1 MLPKKLVKLVVYLV
15 IGSLV
20 LSSLLMGAGL
30 FF

>member
-1 MLPKKLVKLVVYLV
+1 MLPKKLVKVVVYLV

>member
-1 MLPKKLVKLVVYLV
+1 MLPKKLVKVVVYLL

-30 FF
+30 FL

>member
-1 MLPKKLVKLVVYLV
+1 MLPKKLVKVVVYLV

-20 LSSLLMGAGL
+20 VSSLLMGAGL